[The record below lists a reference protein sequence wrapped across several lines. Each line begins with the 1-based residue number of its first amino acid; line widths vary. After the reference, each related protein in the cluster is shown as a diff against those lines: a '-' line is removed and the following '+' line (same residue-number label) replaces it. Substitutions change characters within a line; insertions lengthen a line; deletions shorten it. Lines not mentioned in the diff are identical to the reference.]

1 MSVAIRL
8 QDVHVTYLVPRERI
22 RSLKEYAIRKL
33 KRRIFFDQF
42 EALRGVSFEVAHGEA
57 LGIVGPNGAGKST
70 ALRVIGRIV
79 PPTGGRVVVAGR
91 VAPILELGLGLHGEL
106 TGRENVMLQGALLG
120 FSRAEMKRRMG
131 RIVAFAE
138 LEDFIDAPLRTFSTG
153 MAARLAFSV
162 ATDVDPDILL
172 IDEVLSVGDER
183 FQIKCEARMNEFRRS
198 GKTIVF
204 VSHSARQVN
213 EVCDRA
219 VWIHEGRVVKA
230 GAAAEVTEAYH
241 QWSLGSEAA
250 PPVA

>member
-8 QDVHVTYLVPRERI
+8 DDVHVGYLIPRERI
-22 RSLKEYAIRKL
+22 RSLKEYAIRRL
-33 KRRIFFDQF
+33 KRRVFFDQF
-42 EALRGVSFEVAHGEA
+42 EALRGVSFQVGTGEA
-57 LGIVGPNGAGKST
+57 LGLIGRNGAGKST
-70 ALRVIGRIV
+70 ALRVIARII
-79 PPTGGRVVVAGR
+79 PPTGGRVVVSGR

-138 LEDFIDAPLRTFSTG
+138 LEEFIDAPLRTYSTG

-162 ATDVDPDILL
+162 ATDVDPDVLL

-183 FQIKCEARMNEFRRS
+183 FQIKSEARMMEFRRA

-213 EVCDRA
+213 ETCDRA
-219 VWIHEGRVVKA
+219 VWIHEGKVVREGPA
-230 GAAAEVTEAYH
+230 SEVTEAYH
-241 QWSLGSEAA
+241 QWSIGGAEG
-250 PPVA
+250 PPV